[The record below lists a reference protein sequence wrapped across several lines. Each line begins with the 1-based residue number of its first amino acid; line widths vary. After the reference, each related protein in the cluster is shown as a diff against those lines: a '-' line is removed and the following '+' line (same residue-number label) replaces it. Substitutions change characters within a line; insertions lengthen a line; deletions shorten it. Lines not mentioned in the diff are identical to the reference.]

1 MKPTPRTILTHSLLV
16 PLALTVAAALAACAG
31 ESAGGGNGVPAA
43 GSAGQSSGSAGAGAA
58 TGAGAGAGGA
68 ASAGGD
74 AGAAGGAGQAS
85 GGAPANVPAVAK
97 ALICPLLGPAFERPN
112 AQGSSGQVIPPGFS
126 PVAVVQ
132 CGPGGVIAPVVG
144 ERNLV
149 RKEVAVADLQPLLT
163 ALGEPSARRAGP
175 GPQPGCPVLTV
186 AATELALIGRDG
198 TVIYPRIPVTVC
210 GSPIQP
216 VTASLAALHWI
227 PLSTTGTP
235 QVGQPQVTQP
245 QVGQGARTAPI
256 VVQLGS

>member
-31 ESAGGGNGVPAA
+31 ESAGGGTGVPAA
-43 GSAGQSSGSAGAGAA
+43 GNGGQSSGSAGTGAS
-58 TGAGAGAGGA
+58 AGAG

-74 AGAAGGAGQAS
+74 AGTAGGAGQAS
-85 GGAPANVPAVAK
+85 GGAAANVPAAAK
-97 ALICPLLGPAFERPN
+97 ALICPPLGPAIERPN

-132 CGPGGVIAPVVG
+132 CRPPGAIAPVFG
-144 ERNLV
+144 ERNPM

-163 ALGEPSARRAGP
+163 ALGEPSARLAGP
-175 GPQPGCPVLTV
+175 GPHPGCPVLTV
-186 AATELALIGRDG
+186 AAPELALIGHDG
-198 TVIYPRIPVTVC
+198 TVIYPRIPLTVC

-227 PLSTTGTP
+227 LLSTTSAP
-235 QVGQPQVTQP
+235 QVGQPQAGQP
-245 QVGQGARTAPI
+245 QGARTPPT